1 MKEQVNDEELA
12 ELKTTIEPI
21 QRKILT
27 AVASFQE
34 IEPYMKTLDG
44 MCVCPYTVFYIIII
58 QVPSEEDYIMINP
71 EISVDESVEAWEE
84 LQHDLQELQRIS
96 QELTDQVKV
105 GKEGRLYYNYSIY
118 RN

>member
-1 MKEQVNDEELA
+1 
-12 ELKTTIEPI
+12 
-21 QRKILT
+21 
-27 AVASFQE
+27 
-34 IEPYMKTLDG
+34 
-44 MCVCPYTVFYIIII
+44 
-58 QVPSEEDYIMINP
+58 MINP